1 VARRRAFVWL
11 QCEDGPAEGCKPA
24 GRGAVL
30 GIVIAA
36 FTLRWSTMLAPV
48 ADADDALE
56 RARERERLLVERA
69 QSGDRV
75 ATGELLTQYG
85 PSLYRMV
92 LLPRLGSE
100 AAAKDALGETYA
112 KVVERIGQFRWQNVG
127 FYPWLRTVALRVALD
142 QLRARKRL
150 VLWEATD
157 VEREVDEA
165 STSVP
170 LDERLAERRDAE
182 AARARVAAAL
192 DRIHPRY
199 ARAIRLRVL
208 EERPREEVA
217 GTLGV
222 TPATFDVL
230 LHRAIAALK
239 KGLLSGA
246 TPAPP
251 EPLPVRM
258 KRRKLAAPEADD
270 DDA

>member
-1 VARRRAFVWL
+1 
-11 QCEDGPAEGCKPA
+11 
-24 GRGAVL
+24 
-30 GIVIAA
+30 
-36 FTLRWSTMLAPV
+36 MLAPV
-48 ADADDALE
+48 ADADDDALE
-56 RARERERLLVERA
+56 RARERERQLVERA
-69 QSGDRV
+69 QAGDRA
-75 ATGELLTQYG
+75 ATGELLTRYG
-85 PSLYRMV
+85 PGLYRTV
-92 LLPRLGSE
+92 LLPRLGSD

-142 QLRARKRL
+142 HLRARKRL
-150 VLWEATD
+150 VLWEVED

-217 GTLGV
+217 ETLGV

-239 KGLLSGA
+239 KGLLTGA
-246 TPAPP
+246 TPASPDPP
-251 EPLPVRM
+251 VMPVRM
-258 KRRKLAAPEADD
+258 KTRNLAAPEADD